1 MSDKL
6 EELFSP
12 AKNGAHVPVIAETAW
27 AHDGQM
33 DLARVIIDGA
43 AAAGADAINFHVTH
57 LADYMT
63 PSYGE
68 GGSEGIVSGGR
79 EVGKVYSYLEK
90 LNLSFDQQAELVAY
104 ARGRGLIVGLMPN
117 DFPSLKFAADAK
129 ADVITIHPSCIF
141 DEAFVRKAAALK
153 TVLMLY
159 TGGLTLGEVEKVIGW
174 AAAEQNNRLI
184 LQYGFQ
190 TYPTPIEANRLSY
203 IGTLKRA
210 FGRPVSFAD
219 HTDGDD
225 PMAMIIPLLAVAAGA
240 DLVEKHMTYDR
251 AKKGEDF
258 EAALDPAGMAVFVK
272 QLRLASKAIG
282 SPLVAPLGAAELRYR
297 GVVRKRAVLA
307 KAAAKGTLL
316 TRDLVSYRRSDAGFY
331 PEELEPL
338 LEKLVIARDAQENA
352 AIDWTLLARHS
363 DA

>member
-6 EELFSP
+6 VKLFSR
-12 AKNGAHVPVIAETAW
+12 ANGDLEVPVIAETAW

-43 AAAGADAINFHVTH
+43 AASGADAINFHVTY
-57 LADYMT
+57 LPDYMT
-63 PSYGE
+63 PFYGR
-68 GGSEGIVSGGR
+68 GAGPGIVSGGQ
-79 EVGKVYSYLEK
+79 EIGDVYKYLEK
-90 LNLSFDQQAELVAY
+90 LNLSFDQQAELIAY
-104 ARGRGLIVGLMPN
+104 ARNRGLIIGLMPN
-117 DFPSLKFAADAK
+117 DFRSLGFAADAK
-129 ADVITIHPSCIF
+129 ADVVTIHPSCIF

-159 TGGLTLGEVEKVIGW
+159 TGGLTLGEIDKVIAW
-174 AAAEQNNRLI
+174 AASEGNERLI

-210 FGRPVSFAD
+210 FGRPISFAD

-240 DLVEKHMTYDR
+240 DLVEKHMTHDR

-258 EAALDPAGMAVFVK
+258 EAALDPAGMSVFVK
-272 QLRLASKAIG
+272 QLRLATKAMG
-282 SPLVAPLGAAELRYR
+282 SPLVVPLGAAELKYR
-297 GVVRKRAVLA
+297 SVVRKRAVMA
-307 KAAAKGTLL
+307 KAATKGMPL
-316 TRDLVSYRRSDAGFY
+316 TRELVSYRRSDAGFY
-331 PEELEPL
+331 PEEIEPL
-338 LEKLVIARDAQENA
+338 FGKMLIARDAQENA
-352 AIDWTLLARHS
+352 AVDWTLLARTNS
-363 DA
+363 